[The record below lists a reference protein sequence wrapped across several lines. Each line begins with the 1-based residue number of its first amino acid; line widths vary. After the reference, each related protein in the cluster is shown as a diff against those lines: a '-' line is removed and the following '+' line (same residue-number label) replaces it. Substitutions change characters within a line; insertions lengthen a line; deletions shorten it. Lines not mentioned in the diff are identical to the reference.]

1 MPFKNPFSQAIAR
14 LQPNRQPD
22 LATSDLEASEVQR
35 VEVKP
40 SILLVDDEPDT
51 LMLIKYSL
59 ERAGFDVITTETA
72 YDAIQKARTQK
83 PNLVLLDRMLPGM
96 DGLEALRELRKIYP
110 DLLVIMLTALGSE
123 KERLEGWEA
132 GVDDYVVKPI
142 NFKELTYRIK
152 AHLRRSQDA
161 KNRELADAINKH
173 RSQGGPR
180 SGLTGMIENGLFEDE
195 RNQLIEARR
204 IQALLLKA
212 SRAAQSNETARA
224 QELYSQAL
232 QLDHRNEI
240 ALKWLAYHATDP
252 HEGCLYLERLI
263 EVQPG
268 NVKAQKLLEAGRRRI
283 EELDRKSF
291 TNIMS
296 ILNTPAPPLEAPT
309 NEQGVPRRRKIGEM
323 LVEKGFISRDNIE
336 TAANLQEIFRL
347 SGEPKKLGEILT
359 EYGYLTEDQLQRVLR
374 EQESLPPTA

>member
-14 LQPNRQPD
+14 LQPNKQPEI
-22 LATSDLEASEVQR
+22 EADIEVSEEQR

-59 ERAGFDVITTETA
+59 ERAGFDVVTSETA
-72 YDAIQKARTQK
+72 YDAIQKVRAQK

-96 DGLEALRELRKIYP
+96 DGLEALREFRKIYP

-123 KERLEGWEA
+123 KDRLEGWEA

-152 AHLRRSQDA
+152 AHLRRNQDA
-161 KNRELADAINKH
+161 QNRELVDALNKH
-173 RSQGGPR
+173 RSQGGSGPR

-212 SRAAQSNETARA
+212 SRAAQSNDSARA
-224 QELYSQAL
+224 HELYSQAL
-232 QLDHRNEI
+232 QLDPRNEI
-240 ALKWLAYHATDP
+240 ALKWLAYHTMDP
-252 HEGCLYLERLI
+252 HEGCRYLERLI

-291 TNIMS
+291 SSIMS
-296 ILNTPAPPLEAPT
+296 ILNTPTPQLPETPVTEPGA
-309 NEQGVPRRRKIGEM
+309 PRRRKLGEL

-336 TAANLQEIFRL
+336 TAANLQEIFRR

-359 EYGYLTEDQLQRVLR
+359 EYGYLTEEQLQRVLK
-374 EQESLPPTA
+374 EQES